1 MVNEAAIAFCI
12 ITKYKTIL
20 NRKEGFMAKVD
31 FNQKELEVLKETL
44 WSYLGDL
51 RYEIADTDKKSWRD
65 FLKGKEESI
74 KSILT
79 KLEKAK

>member
-1 MVNEAAIAFCI
+1 
-12 ITKYKTIL
+12 
-20 NRKEGFMAKVD
+20 MAKVD